1 MKNTEK
7 KTKINSVCFK
17 YVGTDEQFETFVKSV
32 VKDYHRE
39 YENRKQYHCSA
50 YVITNYLEFH

>member
-7 KTKINSVCFK
+7 KTKISSVCFK

-32 VKDYHRE
+32 VKDYITD
-39 YENRKQYHCSA
+39 NSLLPDKPQKLIIPDTKSA
-50 YVITNYLEFH
+50 